1 MESTKWELAQSLF
14 HQAVE
19 LPESERR
26 TFLHSACGGDVDLFS
41 EVVAMLE
48 ADAGGLSILDHGL
61 EGIAHQVI
69 PAQNGVVGLQN
80 CD

>member
-1 MESTKWELAQSLF
+1 MESTQWELAQSLF

-61 EGIAHQVI
+61 EGLPIKLS
-69 PAQNGVVGLQN
+69 PPTMT
-80 CD
+80 